1 MKGKGILYGST
12 RVAMLAVTPPVVNGW
27 ICGAIREPDVREAT
41 FCLWLGENH
50 GRPAKKQ
57 VSHMND
63 DNARQVRQLPSHQG
77 PGHSE

>member
-1 MKGKGILYGST
+1 VEGTGILYGLT
-12 RVAMLAVTPPVVNGW
+12 RVAMLEVTPPVVNGW
-27 ICGAIREPDVREAT
+27 ICGAIREPGAREAT

-50 GRPAKKQ
+50 DVRQKRQ

-63 DNARQVRQLPSHQG
+63 DIARQVRQLPSRQG